1 MKIKLSNYHE
11 IKSKTFG
18 DNWPQGCGLHKRS
31 WIEIISSDLPPFL
44 GVTDKGGDDIG
55 EVLRNKE
62 GMKECRK
69 LIEKFIDSIKS
80 SDSGT
85 LHS

>member
-1 MKIKLSNYHE
+1 M
-11 IKSKTFG
+11 KSKAKLLATIG
-18 DNWPQGCGLHKRS
+18 SQGCGLHKRS
-31 WIEIISSDLPPFL
+31 WIEIISSNLPPFL

>member
-1 MKIKLSNYHE
+1 M
-11 IKSKTFG
+11 KSKAKLLATIG
-18 DNWPQGCGLHKRS
+18 SQGCGLHKWS

-44 GVTDKGGDDIG
+44 GVTDKGDDDIG

>member
-1 MKIKLSNYHE
+1 M
-11 IKSKTFG
+11 KSKAKLLATIG
-18 DNWPQGCGLHKRS
+18 SQGCRLHKRS

-69 LIEKFIDSIKS
+69 LVEKFIDSIKS